1 MSDHVSAFQ
10 LRPATN
16 ADVQALARAVVDG
29 VGVYRSFAP
38 PDWTAASLA
47 HEAEALRA
55 LLADDDVWCLVAESE
70 DGALA
75 GQVTILPAARA
86 PHPVPGRALAH
97 LRNLFVGREFWGTG
111 LARTLNAAAVEA
123 ARERG
128 YTELRL
134 FTPAGQDR
142 ARRFYEREGW
152 AQVGESFHDPGPDLA
167 LVEYRYALRSERPA
181 ASS

>member
-1 MSDHVSAFQ
+1 MVSRSTVRSQ
-10 LRPATN
+10 RRTGERP
-16 ADVQALARAVVDG
+16 
-29 VGVYRSFAP
+29 RSRTRPRRCAP
-38 PDWTAASLA
+38 CSPTTTS
-47 HEAEALRA
+47 
-55 LLADDDVWCLVAESE
+55 
-70 DGALA
+70 GAWSPSRR
-75 GQVTILPAARA
+75 TARA

-97 LRNLFVGREFWGTG
+97 LRNLFVGRDFWGTG

-128 YTELRL
+128 YEELRL
-134 FTPAGQDR
+134 FTPARQER

-152 AQVGESFHDPGPDLA
+152 LPVGEPFHDPGPDLA

>member
-1 MSDHVSAFQ
+1 MSRSTARS
-10 LRPATN
+10 LRRTGE
-16 ADVQALARAVVDG
+16 RR
-29 VGVYRSFAP
+29 RSPTRPRRCAP
-38 PDWTAASLA
+38 CSPTTTSGAWSPS
-47 HEAEALRA
+47 R
-55 LLADDDVWCLVAESE
+55 

-86 PHPVPGRALAH
+86 PHPVPGSALAH
-97 LRNLFVGREFWGTG
+97 LRNLFVERDFWGTG

-128 YTELRL
+128 YEELRL
-134 FTPAGQDR
+134 FTPARQDR

-152 AQVGESFHDPGPDLA
+152 VQVGEPFHDPGPDLA

>member
-10 LRPATN
+10 LRPATD

-38 PDWTAASLA
+38 PDWRAPSLA

-97 LRNLFVGREFWGTG
+97 LRNLFVGRDVLGNG
-111 LARTLNAAAVEA
+111 PR
-123 ARERG
+123 RG
-128 YTELRL
+128 R
-134 FTPAGQDR
+134 
-142 ARRFYEREGW
+142 
-152 AQVGESFHDPGPDLA
+152 
-167 LVEYRYALRSERPA
+167 
-181 ASS
+181 

>member
-1 MSDHVSAFQ
+1 MSSYD

-16 ADVQALARAVVDG
+16 ADVDALARAVADG
-29 VGVYRSFAP
+29 VEVYRSFAP
-38 PDWTAASLA
+38 PGWRAPSVTQ
-47 HEAEALRA
+47 EAERLRG
-55 LLADDDVWCLVAESE
+55 LIGDDDVLCLLAEC

-75 GQVTILPAARA
+75 GQVTVLPAARA
-86 PHPVPGRALAH
+86 PHPVAGTALAH
-97 LRNLFVGREFWGTG
+97 LRNLFVEPEFWGTG
-111 LARTLNAAAVEA
+111 VARALNAAAVEA

-128 YTELRL
+128 YEALRL
-134 FTPAGQDR
+134 FTPARQDR

-152 AQVGESFHDPGPDLA
+152 VRLGEPFHDPGPDLE

>member
-1 MSDHVSAFQ
+1 MPGRRV
-10 LRPATN
+10 
-16 ADVQALARAVVDG
+16 ARTA
-29 VGVYRSFAP
+29 RW
-38 PDWTAASLA
+38 PD
-47 HEAEALRA
+47 
-55 LLADDDVWCLVAESE
+55 
-70 DGALA
+70 
-75 GQVTILPAARA
+75 QVTILPAARA

-152 AQVGESFHDPGPDLA
+152 AQVGESFHDAGA
-167 LVEYRYALRSERPA
+167 RTSRSWSTATR
-181 ASS
+181 

>member
-1 MSDHVSAFQ
+1 VSGYH
-10 LRPATN
+10 LRPATS

-29 VGVYRSFAP
+29 VEVYRSFAP
-38 PDWTAASLA
+38 PGWRAPSIA
-47 HEAEALRA
+47 HEAERLRA
-55 LLADDDVWCLVAESE
+55 LLGEDDVWCLVAEC
-70 DGALA
+70 DGALV
-75 GQVTILPAARA
+75 GQVTVLPAARG
-86 PHPVPGRALAH
+86 PHPVPGSALAH
-97 LRNLFVGREFWGTG
+97 LRSLFVDRGLWGAG

-128 YTELRL
+128 YEALRL
-134 FTPAGQDR
+134 FTPARQDR

-152 AQVGESFHDPGPDLA
+152 VQLGEPFHDPGPDLE